1 MSELLLTVVQVLDS
15 TVRLATPLAL
25 AAMAGL
31 FAGGMYRDNPGEL
44 PSTWIGRAAPAL
56 PSQTLAGQPLLTAD
70 DLTTG
75 EVTLVNF
82 WASWCPPCR
91 AEHPNLLDLEAQG
104 YRVAGIN
111 FRDQQDQASEYL
123 TNYDDPFFAT
133 GFDLR
138 GRVAIDW
145 GVTAPPETFIV
156 DGDGTVLIRFVGPL
170 VGSDYE
176 QRFLPELA
184 KAVE

>member
-1 MSELLLTVVQVLDS
+1 MAKVRPLVL
-15 TVRLATPLAL
+15 VPIAAF

-91 AEHPNLLDLEAQG
+91 AEHPVLLDMQAAG
-104 YRVAGIN
+104 IRVAGIN
-111 FRDQQDQASEYL
+111 FRDPSDNAEAML
-123 TNYDDPFFAT
+123 AELGDPFFA
-133 GFDLR
+133 GAFDR
-138 GRVAIDW
+138 AGRSSIDW
-145 GVTAPPETFIV
+145 GVAAPPETFII
-156 DGDGTVLIRFVGPL
+156 DGDGTVLFRFQGPLIGTDYERRFVPALQEALG
-170 VGSDYE
+170 D
-176 QRFLPELA
+176 
-184 KAVE
+184 